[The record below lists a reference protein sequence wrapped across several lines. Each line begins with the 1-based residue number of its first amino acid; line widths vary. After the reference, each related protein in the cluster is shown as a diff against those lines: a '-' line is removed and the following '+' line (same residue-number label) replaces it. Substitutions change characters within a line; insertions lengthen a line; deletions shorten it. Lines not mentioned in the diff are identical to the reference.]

1 MKESLAYIHPD
12 AKIGQN
18 VTIEPFAT
26 IYNDVVIGDGTYISS
41 NVTILPGTRIGK
53 NCKIHSGAVLGG
65 DPQDLKY
72 KGEYTTVEI
81 GDNNTIREFVTI
93 NRGTSAAG
101 KTVVGNNCLI
111 MAYSHIAHDC
121 VVDNHVILANSTQL
135 AGEVHVFDW
144 AILGGGTLVH
154 QFCHIGEH
162 VMVSGGSRVGKDIP
176 PFVKAGREPLSFV
189 GVNSIGLRRR
199 QFSND
204 QIREIQDIYRFL
216 YQKGYNNKQALEI
229 IATEVPQ
236 SEERDMIM
244 EFVKNSHRGV
254 IKGYYSEK

>member
-121 VVDNHVILANSTQL
+121 VVENHVILANSTQL